1 MATPA
6 GAFAAASS
14 GIHSLDRTT
23 EQGDRRMTAPGRKP
37 TPEDSTSPSPAHEP
51 DAPSG
56 DDVDESSEESFPSSD
71 PPERGGPSMAGRC

>member
-1 MATPA
+1 
-6 GAFAAASS
+6 
-14 GIHSLDRTT
+14 
-23 EQGDRRMTAPGRKP
+23 MTAPGRKQA
-37 TPEDSTSPSPAHEP
+37 PEDSTSPSPAQEP